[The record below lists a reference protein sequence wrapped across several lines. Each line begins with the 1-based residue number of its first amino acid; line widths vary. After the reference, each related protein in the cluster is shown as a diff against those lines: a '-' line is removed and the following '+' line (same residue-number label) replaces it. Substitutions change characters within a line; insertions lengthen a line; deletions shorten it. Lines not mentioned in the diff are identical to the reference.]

1 MICLKEKNYFKAIIQ
16 NYINAWHICFSL
28 KIICFPFQAYVMQK
42 YIHEFQFGMLVH
54 LNKCHLDKL
63 YDETLGPDKI
73 SRQIEGSLV

>member
-1 MICLKEKNYFKAIIQ
+1 
-16 NYINAWHICFSL
+16 
-28 KIICFPFQAYVMQK
+28 MQK